1 MTESK
6 RRAGIPPCPRRRGCA
21 PCSLDTLACLHY
33 NNGMYSGHAPVS
45 LPASRSRPGPSTQP
59 LVRIEALC
67 KQFGHAVV
75 LDHIDLDVHAG
86 EKITLIGP
94 SGAGKSTL
102 LRCVN
107 YLERPT
113 SGHVYLDGE

>member
-1 MTESK
+1 MTQGK
-6 RRAGIPPCPRRRGCA
+6 RRAGVLPCARRRGCA
-21 PCSLDTLACLHY
+21 PRGLDTLACLLY

-45 LPASRSRPGPSTQP
+45 LPASGSRPGSSTLP
-59 LVRIEALC
+59 LVRIEALS
-67 KQFGHAVV
+67 KQFGHALV

-107 YLERPT
+107 YLERP
-113 SGHVYLDGE
+113 